1 MGGGP
6 ASTMVTCG
14 LAMQD
19 ETDKIEIDQAD
30 EPRGVARR
38 TVLRLG
44 AVGVTAA
51 TVVIARSL
59 WMPSLA
65 CCLLMVPSQLPPSPS
80 GTTSSIQSDARAPE

>member
-1 MGGGP
+1 
-6 ASTMVTCG
+6 MVTCG

-51 TVVIARSL
+51 TVVTARPL

-65 CCLLMVPSQLPPSPS
+65 QRGLLSAD
-80 GTTSSIQSDARAPE
+80 GAFAASSIALGDNLFYTE